1 MRTRL
6 LSILL
11 LTALG
16 IPLVVVANVAS
27 PSAGSLARQQ
37 ATTAA
42 SQIDGARTR
51 WEISCNIRKDKF
63 DFVLPKAMR
72 ANNID
77 MWIVIDR
84 GRGTQPMT
92 LDFAI
97 STVNG
102 QGFFVFINHGAGRIE
117 RFQLGGETD
126 LAEECGA
133 YDDFRR
139 RGELRDIVAQSDPQR
154 IALNFL
160 EVPNIREGLHVADGL
175 THSDFQFLSEELG
188 EPYASRFVSAQRLVA
203 DFRGERVALELVEF
217 SKVADL
223 TSSYIERALSNEVI
237 TPGVTTHNDVSWW
250 LEEQRESMG
259 LLRTWYPTVYTHLP
273 DGGEIGGTDR
283 VIQRGDVL
291 QIDWGLER
299 NN

>member
-1 MRTRL
+1 MRKRL
-6 LSILL
+6 LSSAI
-11 LTALG
+11 LTALAV
-16 IPLVVVANVAS
+16 PSVVAATVAPLAGR
-27 PSAGSLARQQ
+27 PSTRHQ

-42 SQIDGARTR
+42 SQIDGARSR

-139 RGELRDIVAQSDPQR
+139 RGELRDLLLGLVGR
-154 IALNFL
+154 GL
-160 EVPNIREGLHVADGL
+160 EQD
-175 THSDFQFLSEELG
+175 
-188 EPYASRFVSAQRLVA
+188 SRCS
-203 DFRGERVALELVEF
+203 RV
-217 SKVADL
+217 
-223 TSSYIERALSNEVI
+223 SSY
-237 TPGVTTHNDVSWW
+237 T
-250 LEEQRESMG
+250 
-259 LLRTWYPTVYTHLP
+259 Y
-273 DGGEIGGTDR
+273 
-283 VIQRGDVL
+283 
-291 QIDWGLER
+291 
-299 NN
+299 